1 MRLVILAISLLC
13 VAKHGQAQGAGDGPS
28 LVDATGVPL
37 SSTHSFAYDFTTE
50 PSLVA
55 ATSSP
60 QCNIEYCIID
70 YQSSVSPS
78 TLPYVRCHALRSL
91 HLCMRKVPA
100 VCIMF
105 DMRYKHIDEKR
116 RQSVAVFKCNGAGST
131 SSQIDLISTIESPL
145 PRTMSFVRGYGGVAA
160 IELEEPTEIHS
171 PTKGFFPSQLGTEFS
186 ISATIRPSSRN
197 GGYLFSV
204 SDNFSGGKQQLA
216 LEIAPVEFSTERMII
231 SLFMEIDGRLET
243 VASWE
248 VPAFAG
254 KWTRIGIE
262 VLADKVQLF
271 LNCIKNGDHSI
282 PRTNPKTLT
291 FKNSGT
297 VFVGGRGVAY
307 PMDKYTG
314 ALQQLVIDPN
324 PSAVSASCAYT
335 EENTVNDEGSA
346 SGDYD
351 SDGSEE
357 TAGTDDSEE
366 GGEEELIDMP
376 KEENEIIVVKKKI
389 ELVTTTAPITPPPTM
404 PASLPVTTNSPI
416 DPKTLALTVASFEP
430 TTSKSMPLVGSV
442 DHRSFDRII
451 QPGLF
456 PVTTVKGEKGEAG
469 RNGENG
475 IGVPGAAGEVGQKG
489 EAGADSVMA
498 GPPGERGPKGEPGT
512 AGKDGVSLGAGGG
525 GEKGEKGDQGPMG
538 EQGVGVAGQKGEAGE
553 IGKDGLPGD
562 IGPAGADGVAGPA
575 GAKGEEGIPGIPGMD
590 GSEGVGLPGA
600 DGAKGEKGEAGEGVS
615 VTGPAG
621 AAGPPGIQG
630 EKGEPG
636 EEGDDGEDGE
646 DGEKGDR
653 GPPGVGV
660 RGPAGPPGT
669 FSAAFADMEGSGFS
683 SMPGEPGPPGPM
695 GPQGPAGVDG
705 VGEDGEKGDKGDKG
719 DIGPE
724 GPAGKDGI
732 SGPEGQMGIPGPVG
746 AAGPKGEPGEDGTA
760 GLPGPPGLP
769 GVCEKS
775 DVKMPTDDEDLM
787 EGSGNV
793 DFPKRFSARF
803 TAGLPGVPG
812 VPGPEGRAGLPGPHG
827 PAGPKGPQGP
837 QGLQGVQG
845 PPGLQGPK
853 GSTGASGQHGAE
865 GPAGVPG
872 AVGPQGNPGV
882 NGRDGA
888 AGTPGLDGKPGIQGF
903 KGDVGTQ
910 GPPGPPGPSAV
921 ATSNAEPLTS
931 VVKGAKGEPGAVIGP
946 DGNVLSAGQK
956 GEAGTPGL
964 MGPPGLS
971 GSAGSKGDMGM
982 PGRRGTPG
990 RNGRDGAE
998 GPPGPPGSS
1007 SGIFGGS
1014 SGEKGDKG
1022 ERGFDGGKGARGV
1035 AGEAGVP
1042 GRTGRSGPS
1051 GPPGPPGPPGRSN
1064 QHDTRSAALIENTM
1078 MTSFPSVAEMQA
1090 NYQTTAEGTLAFVVN
1105 REEMFVKTTLG
1116 WRQVMLS
1123 RPIPPP
1129 RVEVATLEPETVA
1142 TTTRAPIAPEVT
1154 TTTTTRRTTTTPTP
1168 TPAIST
1174 SEKSL
1179 HMIALN
1185 FPLRGNTRGIVG
1197 ADGRC
1202 FQQARRA
1209 GLKGTYRAFLSSR
1222 DQNVRSIVRR
1232 EDRRNVPIV
1241 NIRGEQLFSSWEEL
1255 FRTEGRMNN
1264 PNMIYSFENRQVS
1277 TDARWP
1283 VKFVWHGSY
1292 TDGRLNPMHYCAS
1305 WYTDHKAVTGQASPL
1320 STRRLL
1326 AQKPYS
1332 CESGFVVLCVE
1343 NSTRTLRYKR

>member
-1 MRLVILAISLLC
+1 
-13 VAKHGQAQGAGDGPS
+13 
-28 LVDATGVPL
+28 
-37 SSTHSFAYDFTTE
+37 
-50 PSLVA
+50 
-55 ATSSP
+55 
-60 QCNIEYCIID
+60 
-70 YQSSVSPS
+70 
-78 TLPYVRCHALRSL
+78 
-91 HLCMRKVPA
+91 MRKVPA

-171 PTKGFFPSQLGTEFS
+171 PTKGFFPAQLGTEFS

-231 SLFMEIDGRLET
+231 SLFMEINGRLET

-262 VLADKVQLF
+262 VLANKVQLY
-271 LNCIKNGDHSI
+271 LNCIKNGDYSI
-282 PRTNPKTLT
+282 PRTNPQTLT

-357 TAGTDDSEE
+357 TAGTDDGEE

-376 KEENEIIVVKKKI
+376 KEENEIIVAKKI
-389 ELVTTTAPITPPPTM
+389 IKPSTTTAPITPPPTM

-442 DHRSFDRII
+442 DHRASDRII

-456 PVTTVKGEKGEAG
+456 PVSAVKGEKGEPG

-489 EAGADSVMA
+489 EAGADSVVA
-498 GPPGERGPKGEPGT
+498 GSPGERGPKGEPGIP
-512 AGKDGVSLGAGGG
+512 GKDGVSLGAGGV

-538 EQGVGVAGQKGEAGE
+538 EQGVGIAGQKGEAGE

-562 IGPAGADGVAGPA
+562 VGLPGADGVAGPA
-575 GAKGEEGIPGIPGMD
+575 GAKGEKGVPGVPGVD
-590 GSEGVGLPGA
+590 GSQGVGLPGA
-600 DGAKGEKGEAGEGVS
+600 DGAKGEKGEVGKAVS

-621 AAGPPGIQG
+621 AAGPPGVQG

-636 EEGDDGEDGE
+636 EDGDDGEDGE

-653 GPPGVGV
+653 GPPGVGI

-669 FSAAFADMEGSGFS
+669 FSAAFADMEGSCFS

-705 VGEDGEKGDKGDKG
+705 VGKDGEKGDKGDKG
-719 DIGPE
+719 DIGPQ
-724 GPAGKDGI
+724 GPAGKDGV
-732 SGPEGQMGIPGPVG
+732 SGPELLRLLRPNEDIKYLLPKMRPSHLMNYRNSYSPYLTGIPHSAGLYSRVRSNDLFQSTGNGLGGEGSVTKLRGQMGIPGPVG
-746 AAGPKGEPGEDGTA
+746 AAGPKGEPGEDGRA

-775 DVKMPTDDEDLM
+775 DAKMPTDDEDLM

-793 DFPKRFSARF
+793 EFKKKFSARF

-827 PAGPKGPQGP
+827 PAGPQGPQGP
-837 QGLQGVQG
+837 QGLQGAQG
-845 PPGLQGPK
+845 PSGLQGPK
-853 GSTGASGQHGAE
+853 GMTGASGEHGAE

-888 AGTPGLDGKPGIQGF
+888 AGTPGLDGEPGIQGM
-903 KGDVGTQ
+903 KGDTGSQ

-921 ATSNAEPLTS
+921 ATTNAEPLTS
-931 VVKGAKGEPGAVIGP
+931 VVKGEKGEPGAVIGP

-956 GEAGTPGL
+956 GEPGTPGP

-990 RNGRDGAE
+990 RHGRDGAE

-1022 ERGFDGGKGARGV
+1022 ERGFDGSKGAPGV
-1035 AGEAGVP
+1035 AGEAGIP

-1142 TTTRAPIAPEVT
+1142 TTTRAPIVPEVT
-1154 TTTTTRRTTTTPTP
+1154 TTTTTRRTTTTPAATP
-1168 TPAIST
+1168 VVST
-1174 SEKSL
+1174 SQKSL

-1197 ADGRC
+1197 ADARC

-1255 FRTEGRMNN
+1255 FRTEGRMDN